1 MTNDLFSAPV
11 RFAVPI
17 LLAVALAQVATPQ
30 DRTNDVQAVPA
41 FKESRHH
48 LVFENEWVRVMD
60 VRVPARDTTD
70 YHVHADRHVGVVI
83 ATART
88 WEQRLGEAASAPED
102 TDHVGDVF
110 DNADRSLP
118 YTHRVG
124 NVSDQPFHYIVGQIL
139 RRSGTNEAALPESGG
154 LHLEREVM
162 GAHIYRVKL
171 APGEA
176 TPEHRHARRGLTVQV
191 NNGTL
196 KWEGSAPEGTSKE
209 SGAGAW
215 WWRGPGATHLLRNTG
230 SAAVEIVE
238 LDWP

>member
-1 MTNDLFSAPV
+1 MRLIALF
-11 RFAVPI
+11 FAV
-17 LLAVALAQVATPQ
+17 VALAQSTTAQ
-30 DRTNDVQAVPA
+30 HRAKEVQAVPA

-60 VRVPARDTTD
+60 VRISGGDTTD
-70 YHVHADRHVGVVI
+70 YHIHADRHLGVII

-102 TDHVGDVF
+102 TDQVGNVL
-110 DNADRSLP
+110 DNADASLP

-124 NVSDQPFHYIVGQIL
+124 NVDHKAVHYIVGQIL
-139 RRSGTNEAALPESGG
+139 RRSGIHDAALRDSSG

-162 GAHIYRVKL
+162 GARIYRVRL

-176 TPEHRHARRGLTVQV
+176 TPEHHHARPGLTVQV

-196 KWEGSAPEGTSKE
+196 KCEGSAAEGTSKD

-215 WWRGPGATHLLRNTG
+215 WWRGAGATHVLRNTG
-230 SAAVEIVE
+230 STPVEIVE

>member
-11 RFAVPI
+11 RFAAPI

-102 TDHVGDVF
+102 TDHVGDGLYLDGVLTETP
-110 DNADRSLP
+110 APPVAVAGRGRSL
-118 YTHRVG
+118 
-124 NVSDQPFHYIVGQIL
+124 L
-139 RRSGTNEAALPESGG
+139 LAAGDRLW
-154 LHLEREVM
+154 
-162 GAHIYRVKL
+162 L
-171 APGEA
+171 AN
-176 TPEHRHARRGLTVQV
+176 R
-191 NNGTL
+191 
-196 KWEGSAPEGTSKE
+196 
-209 SGAGAW
+209 
-215 WWRGPGATHLLRNTG
+215 
-230 SAAVEIVE
+230 
-238 LDWP
+238 